1 MPALSATYF
10 YCYANGVAKFGK
22 KVPDGAIEIDRQT
35 AKQRE
40 AEKARMKKIDPI
52 LRPLSWKESLMV
64 KCRLSYDGKT
74 ALIPGIPEAENQ
86 REALNALT
94 KFKAWAVKPKKRAGA
109 R

>member
-1 MPALSATYF
+1 MTTTYF
-10 YCYANGVAKFGK
+10 YCYASGLAKFGK

-40 AEKARMKKIDPI
+40 AEKARLKKIDPI
-52 LRPLSWKESLMV
+52 LRPMTWKESLMV
-64 KCRLSYDGKT
+64 KCRLSYDGKKI
-74 ALIPGIPEAENQ
+74 LIPGVPEAENQ
-86 REALNALT
+86 KEGLDALL